1 MFKFLK
7 RTLAPA
13 ATRPKPAAKPATVA
27 AKASAARRPSR
38 HSGAGSLDPIPV
50 PQVQELH
57 DESAWD
63 EWEHSQMELDSR
75 MGPLSAFDSV
85 RVKDGT
91 PSQHAELDPFAGVR
105 TRKRT

>member
-7 RTLAPA
+7 RTPA
-13 ATRPKPAAKPATVA
+13 PAAKPVARPATAA
-27 AKASAARRPSR
+27 AKAASARQP
-38 HSGAGSLDPIPV
+38 GGGSLDPLPL

-75 MGPLSAFDSV
+75 LGPLSAFDSV
-85 RVKDGT
+85 RVKGAT
-91 PSQHAELDPFAGVR
+91 PSQLSELDPFASVR
-105 TRKRT
+105 SRPRR

>member
-13 ATRPKPAAKPATVA
+13 ATKPKPVAKPGP
-27 AKASAARRPSR
+27 AKASAARGPSR
-38 HSGAGSLDPIPV
+38 HSAAGSLDPIPV

-91 PSQHAELDPFAGVR
+91 PSQQAELDPFAGVR

>member
-1 MFKFLK
+1 MFKFFK
-7 RTLAPA
+7 RDA
-13 ATRPKPAAKPATVA
+13 APAAKPARSDRPSS
-27 AKASAARRPSR
+27 AKAPVARRASRPSG
-38 HSGAGSLDPIPV
+38 SGAFDPLPL

-85 RVKDGT
+85 RVKDAS
-91 PSQHAELDPFAGVR
+91 PSRNAELDPFAGVR
-105 TRKRT
+105 TRQRK